1 MSQNTSVFSNAS
13 EYLIGVL
20 FGLGLMISGMTNPAK
35 ILAFLDLSGA
45 WDPSLIFVMGGAV
58 LVGLIAF
65 YLAKNRTQSFL
76 GGAMHMPTRRDIDR
90 PLLIGSA
97 MFGLGWGLAGFCPG
111 PALVSLF
118 AGQPKAAVFVV
129 AMVAGMILFE
139 LADRYI
145 HQPRARQ
152 VGAP

>member
-111 PALVSLF
+111 PALVSL
-118 AGQPKAAVFVV
+118 GSGELKALVFVV
-129 AMVAGMILFE
+129 AMLGGMLLFDF
-139 LADRYI
+139 LG
-145 HQPRARQ
+145 QKK
-152 VGAP
+152 